1 MWIARDANGELC
13 LFKDKPTLYGVNFY
27 SKCDGF
33 NLDESLFPKVT
44 FENSP
49 IEVGL
54 KTKSKLKHN
63 YDWKEMS
70 ELNSLTESTPCILA
84 YIDEKGRD
92 WYNLGVYIPWENQFI
107 YSFETKETPKY
118 WMKLPRINI
127 D

>member
-84 YIDEKGRD
+84 YIDENRRAED
-92 WYNLGVYIPWENQFI
+92 LSIEEYLNLTKLLQFGFSQYI
-107 YSFETKETPKY
+107 
-118 WMKLPRINI
+118 
-127 D
+127 